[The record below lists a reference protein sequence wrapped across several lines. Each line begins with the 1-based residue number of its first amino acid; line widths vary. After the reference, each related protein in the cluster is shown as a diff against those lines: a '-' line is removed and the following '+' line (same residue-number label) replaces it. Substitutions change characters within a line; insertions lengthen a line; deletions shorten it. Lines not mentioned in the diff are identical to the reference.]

1 VAGLGPTYG
10 RGAMTN
16 DWTDIKNSDCILV
29 EGANPAENHP
39 ASMAWVNEAR
49 DKLGAKLIV
58 VDPRFT
64 RTAATADLYVPMR
77 SGADIAF
84 LGGLINYTLQN
95 KLYNEEY
102 VKYYTN
108 ALTLIQPDFKGPA
121 DLDGLFSGYDA
132 EKRSYDTASWQYQ
145 TEKQTATVTEKDPDT
160 GEEVTVDKE
169 VSVVKQ
175 ATSLD
180 DPNCVFAHLK
190 KHYARFTPELVEQVC
205 GTPQDKFLQ
214 VAELYCATGAVD
226 KSGTIMYAMGQTQ
239 HTVGTQNVRSM
250 AMLQLLLG
258 NIGIPGGGVNA
269 LRGESNVQGSTDMA
283 ILYHILPGYLGA
295 PRDVDSDFAAYSN
308 RFDKTSY
315 WVNGPKFFAS
325 LMRAWFGKAATKD
338 NDYAYDYIPKSSG
351 DYSWISLFEAVYAGT
366 VKGMV
371 CMGQNPAVSGPNA
384 RFERKAMENLD
395 WLVVMDLFETETA
408 SFWKGPD
415 VQPGDIKTEVFMLPA
430 VDALEKAGS
439 IVTSG
444 RRNQWRPAV
453 AATPGDAKED
463 IWILTRLVSDLKNVY
478 KDSTETKDRPIRDL
492 TWDYGDEPDVEF
504 VAREINGYAAD
515 PVRDASGEVI
525 VKKGELIPGF
535 GTIASAADPGTI
547 ACGNWL
553 FSGYYVPTDDGTGVV
568 MPAVKRRGQ
577 KDPGGYGFYPYWGFT
592 WPANRRIL
600 YNRASARPD
609 GSPWAENKK
618 VIWWDSTADTGK
630 TDADGNP
637 VLGKWVGF
645 DVPDFSATK
654 APDAKADPAKT
665 GLGAQ
670 AGTDPFI
677 MKSDGK
683 GWLFAPRAEGPFPEH
698 YEPLESPIENPVS
711 SQQNNPAIKLWN
723 TDADKE
729 IGEIGDI
736 VGTKEDFPY
745 ICSTYR
751 LCEHWQTGPM
761 SRNLPWLAEC
771 QPDMF
776 LEIGEE
782 LAREKDIKNGDQVV
796 VKSARGEIEMVA
808 MVTKRWRPF
817 QLNGKKVHEVGM
829 PWHYGWQGIVT
840 GAIANDLTPHV
851 GDANT
856 MIPEYKAFLVNV
868 EKA

>member
-29 EGANPAENHP
+29 IGANPAENHP
-39 ASMAWVNEAR
+39 ASMSWVNEAR
-49 DKLGAKLIV
+49 DKRDAKLVV

-64 RTAATADLYVPMR
+64 RTAATADLYTFLR
-77 SGADIAF
+77 SGTDIVF
-84 LGGLINYTLQN
+84 LGGLMNYAMQN

-108 ALTLIQPDFKGPA
+108 ALTLINTDFQGPA

-132 EKRSYDTASWQYQ
+132 EKRAYDTTTWQYQ
-145 TEKQTATVTEKDPDT
+145 TEKQTVTVTETDPDT
-160 GEEVTVDKE
+160 GEEVTVEKE
-169 VSVVKQ
+169 VSVIKQ

-180 DPNCVFAHLK
+180 DPDCVFAHLK
-190 KHYARFTPELVEQVC
+190 KHYARFTPEVVEQVC
-205 GTPQDKFLQ
+205 GTPKDKFLQ
-214 VAELYCATGAVD
+214 VAATFCATSAVD

-283 ILYHILPGYLGA
+283 LLFHILPGYLGT
-295 PRDVDSDFAAYSN
+295 PRDVDVDFAAYSK
-308 RFDKTSY
+308 RFDTTSY
-315 WVNGPKFFAS
+315 WVNGPRFFTS
-325 LMRAWFGKAATKD
+325 MMKAWYGDAATKD
-338 NDYAYDYIPKSSG
+338 NDYAYDYVPKITG
-351 DYSWISLFEAVYAGT
+351 NYSWITLFEAMYAGNI
-366 VKGMV
+366 KGMV
-371 CMGQNPAVSGPNA
+371 CMGQNPAVGGPNA
-384 RFERKAMENLD
+384 RFERKAMENLE

-408 SFWKGPD
+408 SFWKGPT
-415 VQPGDIKTEVFMLPA
+415 VQPKDIKTEVFLLPA
-430 VDALEKAGS
+430 ADALEKAGS

-444 RRNQWRPAV
+444 RRSQWRPVV
-453 AATPGDAKED
+453 AAVPGEAKYD
-463 IWILTRLVSDLKNVY
+463 IWILSRLAKALKDVYAPSSDS
-478 KDSTETKDRPIRDL
+478 KDLPIL
-492 TWDYGDEPDVEF
+492 NLVWEYGDEPDVEL
-504 VAREINGYAAD
+504 VAREVNGYALED
-515 PVRDASGEVI
+515 VKDSSGKVLVE
-525 VKKGELIPGF
+525 KGELIPSF

-553 FSGYYVPTDDGTGVV
+553 FGGYFYPTDDGTGAV

-577 KDPGGYGFYPYWGFT
+577 KDPSPYGFYPYWGFT
-592 WPANRRIL
+592 WPANRRII

-609 GSPWAENKK
+609 GTPWSEDKK
-618 VIWWDSTADTGK
+618 VIWWDA
-630 TDADGNP
+630 AA
-637 VLGKWVGF
+637 GKWTGY

-654 APDAKADPAKT
+654 APDAKADPTKT

-683 GWLFAPRAEGPFPEH
+683 GWLFAPVTLNEGPFPEH
-698 YEPLESPIENPVS
+698 YEPLESPIENPIS
-711 SQQNNPAIKLWN
+711 SVQNNPVIKLWD
-723 TDADKE
+723 TDR
-729 IGEIGDI
+729 GEDIGDN
-736 VGTKEDFPY
+736 VGTADQFPI

-751 LCEHWQTGPM
+751 LCEQWQAGAM

-782 LAREKDIKNGDQVV
+782 LAQEKGINNGDQVIV
-796 VKSARGEIEMVA
+796 SSARGQIQMVA
-808 MVTKRWRPF
+808 VVTKRWRRF
-817 QLNGKKVHEVGM
+817 TVDGKDVDQVGM
-829 PWHYGWQGIVT
+829 PWHYGWQGLAT
-840 GAIANDLTPHV
+840 GEIANDLTAHV
-851 GDANT
+851 GDGNT
-856 MIPEYKAFLVNV
+856 MIPEYKVFLVDV
-868 EKA
+868 KKA